1 MALRLEDFGARG
13 QAPGMASVDHANDR
27 FDDGYNAG
35 WDDAMAQVEAEQS
48 RVAAQLAERLTGLE
62 RDQRAAMTTALMT
75 LEPALRDVFDKLLPS
90 TVERAFLP
98 ILLEEVEAV
107 LDAGTECLTLVVA
120 PEDAAPVARLLERG
134 GIAAERVTVT
144 PEPALSMS
152 QALIRWTGQERQIDL
167 EGVLTALDDALE
179 TFLATM
185 DRGQDAAGLKEAL
198 NG

>member
-1 MALRLEDFGARG
+1 MALRLEDFGTRG

-144 PEPALSMS
+144 SEPVLSMS

-185 DRGQDAAGLKEAL
+185 DRGQDAAGVKEAL

>member
-1 MALRLEDFGARG
+1 MALRLEDFGTRG

>member
-1 MALRLEDFGARG
+1 MALRLEDFGALG
-13 QAPGMASVDHANDR
+13 QAPGMASVDHAIDR

-144 PEPALSMS
+144 SEPALSMS

-185 DRGQDAAGLKEAL
+185 DRGQDAAGVKEAL

>member
-1 MALRLEDFGARG
+1 MALRLEDFGALG

-144 PEPALSMS
+144 SEPVLSMS

>member
-1 MALRLEDFGARG
+1 MALRLEDFGTRG

-144 PEPALSMS
+144 SEPVLSMS